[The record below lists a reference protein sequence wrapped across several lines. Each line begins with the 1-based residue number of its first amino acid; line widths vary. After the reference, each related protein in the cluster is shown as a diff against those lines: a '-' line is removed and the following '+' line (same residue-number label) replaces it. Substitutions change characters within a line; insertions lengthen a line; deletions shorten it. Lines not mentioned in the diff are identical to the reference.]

1 MRCTRTPLVSLLMFV
16 GSTACHQRQ
25 ARPTESTP
33 PSGDVVVLRGADLT
47 AGRLLTAL
55 RQKVSGMTVAQGRG
69 GCPAI
74 TLRGSRLAGNP
85 SIFVD
90 GTRMAD
96 SCALVDI
103 TSTDVDRVEVYRG
116 PGGPAHVAGN
126 PNGSIVVYRI
136 KR

>member
-1 MRCTRTPLVSLLMFV
+1 MRSTRTPLVSLLLLV
-16 GSTACHQRQ
+16 GSMACHQRP
-25 ARPTESTP
+25 ARPTDSTP

-96 SCALVDI
+96 SCALLDI
-103 TSTDVDRVEVYRG
+103 TSAEVDRVEIYRG
-116 PGGPAHVAGN
+116 SAGPANVAGN
-126 PNGSIVVYRI
+126 PNGSILVFRI

>member
-1 MRCTRTPLVSLLMFV
+1 M
-16 GSTACHQRQ
+16 
-25 ARPTESTP
+25 
-33 PSGDVVVLRGADLT
+33 T
-47 AGRLLTAL
+47 AGRLLNAL
-55 RQKVSGMTVAQGRG
+55 RQKVSGMTVAQGQS

-74 TLRGSRLAGNP
+74 TLRGRRLAGNP

-96 SCALVDI
+96 SCALVDL
-103 TSTDVDRVEVYRG
+103 TTTDVDRVEIYRG
-116 PGGPAHVAGN
+116 AAGPAQVAGN

>member
-1 MRCTRTPLVSLLMFV
+1 MRCTRWQVVALLLIA
-16 GSTACHQRQ
+16 GSTACSQRQ
-25 ARPTESTP
+25 SRPADAAP
-33 PSGDVVVLRGADLT
+33 PSGDVVVIRGSDLT

-55 RQKVSGMTVAQGRG
+55 RQKVSGMTVAQGQS

-74 TLRGSRLAGNP
+74 TLRGRRLAGNP

-103 TSTDVDRVEVYRG
+103 TTTDVDRVEIYRG
-116 PGGPAHVAGN
+116 SAGPAQVAGN

>member
-1 MRCTRTPLVSLLMFV
+1 MRCARLPIVALLLVV
-16 GSTACHQRQ
+16 GSTACHRRGT
-25 ARPTESTP
+25 RPAEASP
-33 PSGDVVVLRGADLT
+33 PSGDVVVLRGSELS

-55 RQKVSGMTVAQGRG
+55 RQKVSGMNVAQGQA

-74 TLRGSRLAGNP
+74 TLRGRRLTGNP
-85 SIFVD
+85 SIFID

-96 SCALVDI
+96 SCALLDI
-103 TSTDVDRVEVYRG
+103 TSTDVDRVEIYRG
-116 PGGPAHVAGN
+116 SAGPATVAGN